1 MNARDTQLLWKE
13 YCTIPVQQ
21 WFSTRD
27 NFVPYWTLSRH
38 YLETFLAVTAVGKGV
53 SGYWHLVG
61 RDPRMLLNILQCTGH
76 LLTIK
81 NYQVQNIK
89 MKKSRN
95 PVLKLK
101 TGFCTLCIRTL
112 RKMHNHGGPIWILE
126 ATYTTSGCI
135 SLSHLL
141 RNLCSQKIKKLC
153 STSRLFQSSL
163 IIQKILSFC
172 DKWGCCMDPYTNP
185 NKRFKAQ
192 DFKFFTLYHALL
204 CWKSTRFW

>member
-1 MNARDTQLLWKE
+1 MLFIGKE
-13 YCTIPVQQ
+13 GKVVVAIGPILEYVGAF
-21 WFSTRD
+21 WFSYD
-27 NFVPYWTLSRH
+27 GKILLTLSGWGP
-38 YLETFLAVTAVGKGV
+38 EV
-53 SGYWHLVG
+53 
-61 RDPRMLLNILQCTGH
+61 LNILQCTGH

-153 STSRLFQSSL
+153 STSRLCQSSL